1 MKFRRLTPDLFVN
14 SIMDIPLKEL
24 IKKGKKN
31 IILDLDNTITEWN
44 NPEIKEDIVMWFE
57 CLSQYG
63 ISACLVSNNNGSRVR
78 EVAGKLG
85 VPFVARATKPR
96 RRAFKSAMNVLNC
109 LPEESVVVGDQLFT
123 DILGGN
129 RMGIFTILVPPLSS
143 REFIGTKIMRRF
155 ERVALKIVKNNR

>member
-1 MKFRRLTPDLFVN
+1 LKFRRLTPDLFVN

-44 NPEIKEDIVMWFE
+44 NPEIREDIVMWFKR
-57 CLSQYG
+57 LNQYG

-78 EVAGKLG
+78 EVADKLG

-96 RRAFKSAMNVLNC
+96 RRAFKNAMNVLNC
-109 LPEESVVVGDQLFT
+109 LPKESVVVGDQLFT

-155 ERVALKIVKNNR
+155 ERVALKIVKNNQ